1 MDDDTF
7 TRVKRIIV
15 DQLGIAPELV
25 APHAS
30 FIDDLDAD
38 SLDKVEL
45 IMTFE
50 EAFEIEIS
58 DTAAEAI
65 VTVQDAVDCIE
76 QKKKAATA

>member
-1 MDDDTF
+1 MRNDTC
-7 TRVKRIIV
+7 TRVKQIIV
-15 DQLGIAPELV
+15 DRLGVAPELV
-25 APHAS
+25 APSAS

-58 DTAAEAI
+58 DTAAKAI
-65 VTVQDAVDCIE
+65 VTVQDAMDCIE
-76 QKKKAATA
+76 QRRRAKAP

>member
-7 TRVKRIIV
+7 TQVKRIIV

-45 IMTFE
+45 I
-50 EAFEIEIS
+50 
-58 DTAAEAI
+58 
-65 VTVQDAVDCIE
+65 
-76 QKKKAATA
+76 